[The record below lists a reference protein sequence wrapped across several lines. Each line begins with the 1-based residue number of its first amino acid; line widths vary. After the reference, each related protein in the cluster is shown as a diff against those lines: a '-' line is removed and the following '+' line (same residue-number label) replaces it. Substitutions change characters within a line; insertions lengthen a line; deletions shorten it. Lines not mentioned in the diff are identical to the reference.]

1 MSSVRVPNRSTP
13 CGSPIRRA
21 LHAAAKSAP
30 RRKSRFPC
38 MMCKEGPAREHSA
51 SAPTTDALNGSPES
65 SSPAQYSNRSP
76 RIESDSAPRAA
87 PRRNSKKT
95 RLISGRDALRCRSE
109 MKKTAKGPLD
119 DFCPLDDHVLH
130 GHVGVTAAFSGLDT
144 LYVVDHVL
152 AFDYLAEHAVAPT
165 LGVRGRVVEE
175 TVVLDVDEE
184 LARCRMRFG
193 SPRHGDRIAL
203 VLDAVV
209 GFVLDGT
216 PDRFLSHSRLESAAL
231 DHETVDDAV
240 KHGVGVEARF
250 DVVEKILDRFGCASG
265 IELERDDAEVGLKL
279 DHGAPLFGW
288 FQRDRFDRD
297 GPLRNVLVL
306 LDRRGRRL
314 GNSQHSVHPLDHA
327 PKHRVPESPRGR
339 LAVIEKTVVLDV
351 DEEFRGCRMPILRA
365 RHRNRSQFV
374 LQARLEGESG
384 LVFYWST
391 GRLLAHSGLEA
402 APLDHETVDDAV
414 KYRAVVETAVDVLNE
429 IRDRLGSLVGIEL
442 ERETA
447 HAGLEFHA
455 RILRPCAGHC
465 QQEDDQRRNAM
476 HVDAPGRWIPFGRRR
491 NEQTRFRRFP
501 RRRCASVRL
510 RAASIGASSPY
521 STDYSTDT
529 PGRSSPAPIRPC
541 RDLGTC

>member
-1 MSSVRVPNRSTP
+1 MKRTAIPLLRD
-13 CGSPIRRA
+13 
-21 LHAAAKSAP
+21 L
-30 RRKSRFPC
+30 
-38 MMCKEGPAREHSA
+38 
-51 SAPTTDALNGSPES
+51 
-65 SSPAQYSNRSP
+65 
-76 RIESDSAPRAA
+76 
-87 PRRNSKKT
+87 
-95 RLISGRDALRCRSE
+95 RL
-109 MKKTAKGPLD
+109 LD
-119 DFCPLDDHVLH
+119 DDVLDRN
-130 GHVGVTAAFSGLDT
+130 VGVTSTFAGFDLLDS
-144 LYVVDHVL
+144 VDDVL
-152 AFDYLAEHAVAPT
+152 AFHDLAEHAVPPA
-165 LGVRGRVVEE
+165 LGAGRRVIQRV
-175 TVVLDVDEE
+175 VVLDVDEK
-184 LARCRMRFG
+184 LARGRMRLG
-193 SPRHGDRIAL
+193 RPRHRNRIAIVLEAVARL
-203 VLDAVV
+203 VLD
-209 GFVLDGT
+209 GPLS
-216 PDRFLSHSRLESAAL
+216 RFLSHSRLGSAAL

-297 GPLRNVLVL
+297 GPLRNVLML

-327 PKHRVPESPRGR
+327 SKHRVPESPRGR

-351 DEEFRGCRMPILRA
+351 DEELRGCRMRIGRA

-414 KYRAVVETAVDVLNE
+414 KYRAVVETAVDILNE

-447 HAGLEFHA
+447 HAGLEFNA

-465 QQEDDQRRNAM
+465 QQEEDERRNAM
-476 HVDAPGRWIPFGRRR
+476 HVDAPGSWILFGRRR
-491 NEQTRFRRFP
+491 NGQTRFRPFP

-529 PGRSSPAPIRPC
+529 PGRSSPAPVRPC
-541 RDLGTC
+541 RDRGTY